1 MSDIHLAYPLLLRS
15 VMSRSKEQV
24 NIHDVDAVTITYLYV
39 RALLGMLGLFLVLC
53 IFWGDYAL
61 FSINELW
68 SRSSSPFEGLGKV
81 WFIFVW
87 GVAVTLL
94 AGIITSRTPRD
105 YSPGFVLGH
114 GVWVSL
120 NAGIFEELI
129 YRWLRFSVAM
139 ITLPF
144 FNFITFGLLKWAY
157 ESFLIP
163 IADWATFG
171 ALHDYLFHPAS
182 WVIGAAIISA
192 NGSFRDGHEGNG
204 FFSWVNSWFIGM
216 VFFYLM
222 FNYGLLTAIIA
233 HVLYDVAIFVV
244 SAFAMSWRPVAR
256 SYAWVNRS
264 RNYSSTR

>member
-1 MSDIHLAYPLLLRS
+1 MSSSKQTVDIF
-15 VMSRSKEQV
+15 
-24 NIHDVDAVTITYLYV
+24 DVDAGMVTYLYI
-39 RALLGMLGLFLVLC
+39 RTFIIMLGIFLVLS
-53 IFWGDYAL
+53 IFWGQYAL
-61 FSINELW
+61 FSIQDL
-68 SRSSSPFEGLGKV
+68 SSQNANLFEGLGKV
-81 WFIFVW
+81 WFIFAW
-87 GVAVTLL
+87 GVVVTLL
-94 AGIITSRTPRD
+94 AGIITSRMPRD
-105 YSPGFVLGH
+105 YSPSYVLGH
-114 GVWVSL
+114 GIWVSL
-120 NAGIFEELI
+120 NAGVFEELI

-144 FNFITFGLLKWAY
+144 FNLITFGLLKWAY
-157 ESFLIP
+157 QTFLIP
-163 IADWATFG
+163 IADFATFG

-204 FFSWVNSWFIGM
+204 WFSYVNSWFIGM

-222 FNYGLLTAIIA
+222 FNYGLFTAIIA

-264 RNYSSTR
+264 RNYSNIR